1 MKQISKSEDQFDF
14 LDPEKVYFVEK
25 FGYLVKKINGGYG
38 GPVQEALFDRINKT
52 VNNFK
57 NNLPNFVHNL
67 EINRQKIISSQKKI
81 NITGQISEKYKLKSK
96 LPVSARAAEATRIIS
111 EKIST
116 VEKEG
121 RAHKSDVARM
131 KPILRGNKRPLSDT
145 QVSNISKPI
154 LKSSV
159 IKKEIEVT
167 NLLAAKQAS
176 ILKNKTSSILQ
187 PSVAAIREE
196 QHLEQLKAMQEKKE
210 SLKSRPKSK
219 QAATKPKPVQE
230 LTEWE
235 RRWHKYDSDLVDLE
249 FNGYLNS

>member
-1 MKQISKSEDQFDF
+1 MKQISKSENQFGF

-25 FGYLVKKINGGYG
+25 FGYLVRKINGGYG
-38 GPVQEALFDRINKT
+38 GPVQEALFVRINKT

-57 NNLPNFVHNL
+57 NDLPNIVHNL
-67 EINRQKIISSQKKI
+67 EINRQRIISSQKKI

-111 EKIST
+111 EKISA
-116 VEKEG
+116 VEKESM
-121 RAHKSDVARM
+121 AHKSDVPRI
-131 KPILRGNKRPLSDT
+131 KPILRENKRPLSNT
-145 QVSNISKPI
+145 QISNISKPI
-154 LKSSV
+154 PKSSV
-159 IKKEIEVT
+159 IKKEIEVI

-176 ILKNKTSSILQ
+176 ILKNKTSSILR

-196 QHLEQLKAMQEKKE
+196 QHLEQLKTLLEKKE
-210 SLKSRPKSK
+210 LLKAKSIS
-219 QAATKPKPVQE
+219 KPKPTQE

>member
-1 MKQISKSEDQFDF
+1 MKQFSKSENQFDF

-38 GPVQEALFDRINKT
+38 GPVQEALFVRINKT

-57 NNLPNFVHNL
+57 NDLPNIVHNL

-111 EKIST
+111 EKISV
-116 VEKEG
+116 VEQKSIA
-121 RAHKSDVARM
+121 RKSDVS
-131 KPILRGNKRPLSDT
+131 KIKQVVRGHERPLSNT
-145 QVSNISKPI
+145 QISNISKPI
-154 LKSSV
+154 PKSSV

-167 NLLAAKQAS
+167 DLIAAKQLS
-176 ILKNKTSSILQ
+176 NMKNKTSAILR
-187 PSVAAIREE
+187 PSVAAIRAE
-196 QHLEQLKAMQEKKE
+196 QHLEQLKAMQEKRE
-210 SLKSRPKSK
+210 LLKSKSVSR
-219 QAATKPKPVQE
+219 TKPKPLQE

-249 FNGYLNS
+249 FNGYLNK